1 MENEVVPPVRYFDSP
16 QRAEDRIVLQGQT
29 LNYSITA
36 EFIPICDD
44 NAAEQARSFC
54 VSYELTGAD
63 AFRPVT
69 FAFNGK
75 PGTSTL
81 YLHMACLAP
90 KTYSLEGMGVGSP
103 RRPFKVSDNTA
114 TLLDVSDL
122 VFIDPIGTGF
132 STVTNHERERQFYG
146 VRQDVDAMARI
157 IRGWLVRHG
166 RHAAPFF
173 VLGESYGGL
182 RGSGLVLR
190 LQQMHM
196 MPAGL
201 IALSPAL
208 SYGELHTSMLYEH
221 HLVHTVPAMTAAAW
235 FHRKLD
241 ADLLARSMEDVR
253 AEAARW
259 AQTDYLTFLW
269 KGSEASEDER
279 RKILKGLGRY
289 TALPPEVLE
298 AHHLRINDKQF
309 AGLLLAD
316 EGRVTSYFDSRL
328 THPGRSFDATTDAQT
343 YNMSAACYT
352 AFYEY
357 FGRMMKLPEN
367 PDYLALSGRRTM
379 STEHHQEF
387 VRKYDLQIL
396 NAVKNDTWFNVL
408 HMHGAEVRI
417 DEVQD
422 YPVQGLSWHDRDDGP
437 SMDEVRK
444 YSTKAFVGGLSWGE
458 NWLTKTEAQVV
469 AEVREMCGRPG
480 VIVGPGCVIEPHTP
494 EKYLELVHK
503 TVLESAKSCRK

>member
-90 KTYSLEGMGVGSP
+90 KTYSLEGRGVGSP

-367 PDYLALSGRRTM
+367 PDYLAYNPK
-379 STEHHQEF
+379 
-387 VRKYDLQIL
+387 V
-396 NAVKNDTWFNVL
+396 
-408 HMHGAEVRI
+408 
-417 DEVQD
+417 
-422 YPVQGLSWHDRDDGP
+422 DDGRWDFAGGYLP
-437 SMDEVRK
+437 TTSGAAPRAGGFASLLADLCTAMKMDPALKFFACAGHFDLHCSIDTTLYCIRHMDIPESLRHNITFK
-444 YSTKAFVGGLSWGE
+444 TYEGGHMFYSNPEAHQLFHRDLKLFYE
-458 NWLTKTEAQVV
+458 NALKT
-469 AEVREMCGRPG
+469 CF
-480 VIVGPGCVIEPHTP
+480 
-494 EKYLELVHK
+494 
-503 TVLESAKSCRK
+503 